1 MASMFGFSILFS
13 RPSSGSLSDVMFG
26 SFGFHPLPP
35 ECDAA
40 LAFGVA
46 SSSRRL
52 LPTCSRWNRPPVRLR
67 IWRRYVPQVRP
78 ARRVCV
84 QFSALLSE
92 AFLFAFGPISDDQPA
107 ESTATSLFFSSFF

>member
-1 MASMFGFSILFS
+1 MFGFSILFS

-26 SFGFHPLPP
+26 SFGFHPLLSG
-35 ECDAA
+35 CDAA

-52 LPTCSRWNRPPVRLR
+52 LPTGSRWNRSPVRLR

-84 QFSALLSE
+84 QFSALFSE
-92 AFLFAFGPISDDQPA
+92 AFFLFAFGPISDDQPA
-107 ESTATSLFFSSFF
+107 ESTATAFFLLGLL